1 MSCYKVLRKKT
12 NNKALLLLV
21 VLSKPVSF
29 LGYPSG
35 FLIKCFQICYCF
47 HFPVF
52 SVFRSDTVIFEVQ
65 DAHDSHVVFQ
75 EPSVLNSSSR
85 DWRIGERDTRETPW
99 KLTASS
105 PTHYSGTLDYPHSGG
120 FLGSRSRL
128 VRSVN
133 VQYLEKNT
141 ETPGFYFSLLNLKSC
156 QQGLSVIFLD
166 K

>member
-1 MSCYKVLRKKT
+1 MCCYKVLRKKP
-12 NNKALLLLV
+12 NNKALLLPV

-29 LGYPSG
+29 LGYPSR

-52 SVFRSDTVIFEVQ
+52 SVFRSDTELFLQ
-65 DAHDSHVVFQ
+65 DAYDSHVVFQ
-75 EPSVLNSSSR
+75 EPSVLSSSSR

-105 PTHYSGTLDYPHSGG
+105 PTHYSGTLDYPHSGR

-128 VRSVN
+128 VRTVN
-133 VQYLEKNT
+133 VQYLEKILK
-141 ETPGFYFSLLNLKSC
+141 PQGFTLVFSISKAASRGSL
-156 QQGLSVIFLD
+156 
-166 K
+166 